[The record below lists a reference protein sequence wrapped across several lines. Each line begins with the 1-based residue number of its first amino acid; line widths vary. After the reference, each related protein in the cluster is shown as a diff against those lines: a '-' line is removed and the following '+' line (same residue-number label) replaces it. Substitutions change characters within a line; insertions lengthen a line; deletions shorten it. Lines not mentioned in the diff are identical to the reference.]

1 MSNTDKEFIN
11 DDDAQNVSIFDF
23 LLHINNSN
31 TEEQYVRTEINKL
44 DTQCNQVLEHIEDEY
59 LQDDDQWS
67 ELFDVI
73 NEMQEK
79 ITELQESKQWI

>member
-1 MSNTDKEFIN
+1 MSNKDKETNN
-11 DDDAQNVSIFDF
+11 DDTQNVSIFD
-23 LLHINNSN
+23 LILHVNS
-31 TEEQYVRTEINKL
+31 EEVKTDEYVRTEINKL
-44 DTQCNQVLEHIEDEY
+44 DTQCNLVLEHIEDEY

>member
-11 DDDAQNVSIFDF
+11 DDDAQSVSIFDF

-44 DTQCNQVLEHIEDEY
+44 DTQCNLVLEHIEDKY

>member
-1 MSNTDKEFIN
+1 M
-11 DDDAQNVSIFDF
+11 
-23 LLHINNSN
+23 SN

-44 DTQCNQVLEHIEDEY
+44 DTQCNLVLEHIEWEC